1 MSTSRM
7 VDNGAARWVGHGAPS
22 SGAGPLEVLPGV
34 WRWADPDGS
43 DRCGTALATPDGLV
57 LIDPPGLNSEARRM
71 LEGAMGEVRH
81 VVLTSAHLLTLAAPF
96 RGPGVAVWTPGAPL
110 HQHALP
116 GGLAICQLPGESVP
130 AGTAG
135 DAGTAGAVS
144 TGGESD
150 GDAAPEEVALFFAS
164 AGDGLLVTGD
174 SLPIVGQ
181 TAVYREGE
189 APPAASYRDLI
200 RSLLAMDA
208 GTLAP
213 GRQAPAAPEV
223 VQSTGYAAHVGTPF
237 HRRRGAPVE
246 GPRFL
251 VPQAA
256 RALQEALLA
265 PVVLRQP
272 RPAAGPA
279 GGIDPAPTGTDAPW
293 LADPFACIRCGRAT
307 VPAVRTC
314 GGPFISRLCPDC
326 RAVRRTQPPALRV
339 MACAGGCCT
348 RDGARLVLSAIRQGA
363 AAAGL
368 SEEIEVVPVSCLG
381 ECGIGPL
388 VGVATAQGEEPAA
401 ATGFR
406 VARLPRVQQYAADED
421 EELDEDSDRVLARF
435 TALVQ
440 PGEATELVERL
451 AAGLETHGVASH
463 AEH

>member
-1 MSTSRM
+1 M
-7 VDNGAARWVGHGAPS
+7 VDNGAARRLGQGAADA
-22 SGAGPLEVLPGV
+22 GEGPLEVLPGV
-34 WRWADPDGS
+34 WRWADPCGS

-57 LIDPPGLNSEARRM
+57 LIDPPALSGDARQT
-71 LEGAMGEVRH
+71 LEGATGEVRH
-81 VVLTSAHLLTLAAPF
+81 VVLTSARLLALAAPF
-96 RGPGVAVWTPGAPL
+96 RGPEVAVWTPGAP
-110 HQHALP
+110 HARGALP
-116 GGLAICQLPGESVP
+116 GRLDVCELPGDSSP
-130 AGTAG
+130 AGTEG
-135 DAGTAGAVS
+135 DSDTPGTQS
-144 TGGESD
+144 TGRASVEG
-150 GDAAPEEVALFFAS
+150 GAPVEVALFWAS
-164 AGDGLLVTGD
+164 AGDGLLITGD

-189 APPAASYRDLI
+189 APPPAAYRDLL
-200 RSLLAMDA
+200 RALLAMDA

-213 GRQAPAAPEV
+213 GRQAPASPEV

-251 VPQAA
+251 VPQAT
-256 RALQEALLA
+256 RVLQEALLA

-272 RPAAGPA
+272 RPAAG
-279 GGIDPAPTGTDAPW
+279 IDPAPAGAAAPW

-307 VPAVRTC
+307 APAVRTC

-348 RDGARLVLSAIRQGA
+348 RDGARLVLSAVRQGA

-401 ATGFR
+401 AAAFR

-421 EELDEDSDRVLARF
+421 EELDEDSERVLARF

-440 PGEATELVERL
+440 PGEATELLERL
-451 AAGLETHGVASH
+451 AAGLRTQEPGARD
-463 AEH
+463 